1 MNNPR
6 LSGILPQLSLLV
18 ASLLWASSF
27 IALKLA
33 FVHYHPMVV
42 IAGRMVV
49 GSLCFLFLPQV
60 FRGVKI
66 LKTDIRPLALMVLV
80 EPCLYFIFEAK
91 ALGLTTASQ
100 AGMITALCPLMV
112 SFAAFFLLGERL
124 THRNIVGM
132 VISVVGACWLSI
144 AGQASATA
152 TAPNPA
158 LGNFFEFLAM
168 VCAAGYG
175 ILLKQLTNRGY
186 NPLFLTALQAFAGSI
201 FFLPAL
207 FFPSTVMP
215 TTIEPVSALAVLYLG
230 SVVTLGAYGCY
241 SFGVSR
247 IPAGQASSFI
257 NLIPVFTLIMGMAI
271 LNETLNAWQY
281 LACILVF
288 GGIFLSQHRGRKP
301 VVASVVK

>member
-1 MNNPR
+1 MNTSR
-6 LSGILPQLSLLV
+6 FSGILPQLSLLV

-66 LKTDIRPLALMVLV
+66 RKQDIRLIALMVLI
-80 EPCLYFIFEAK
+80 EPCIYFILEAK

-112 SFAAFFLLGERL
+112 SFGAFFLLGERL
-124 THRNIVGM
+124 TRKNVAGM
-132 VISVVGACWLSI
+132 VISVVGACWLSVG
-144 AGQASATA
+144 GQVSA

-158 LGNFFEFLAM
+158 LGNFFELLAM

-175 ILLKQLTNRGY
+175 ILLKKLTNRGY

-201 FFLPAL
+201 FFLPTL
-207 FFPSTVMP
+207 FFPSTVLP
-215 TTIEPVSALAVLYLG
+215 STFEPVSALAVLYLG

-247 IPAGQASSFI
+247 ISAGQATSFV
-257 NLIPVFTLIMGMAI
+257 NLIPVFTLVMGMVV
-271 LNETLNAWQY
+271 LNETLNGQQAV
-281 LACILVF
+281 ACILVF
-288 GGIFLSQHRGRKP
+288 GGIFLSQHRGKKP
-301 VVASVVK
+301 VEAFAAK

>member
-1 MNNPR
+1 MPH
-6 LSGILPQLSLLV
+6 LSLLT

-49 GSLCFLFLPQV
+49 GSLCFLFLPRV

-66 LKTDIRPLALMVLV
+66 LKEDIRPLALMVLV

-91 ALGLTTASQ
+91 ALELTTASQ

-112 SFAAFFLLGERL
+112 SFAAFFFLGERL
-124 THRNIVGM
+124 THKNVAGM
-132 VISVVGACWLSI
+132 VISVAGACWLSVG
-144 AGQASATA
+144 GQGSATA

-186 NPLFLTALQAFAGSI
+186 NPLFLTALQAFAGSL

-207 FFPSTVMP
+207 FFPSTVLP
-215 TTIEPVSALAVLYLG
+215 TAFEPVSAMAVLYLG

-257 NLIPVFTLIMGMAI
+257 NLIPVFTLIMGMVV
-271 LNETLNAWQY
+271 LNETLNGQQY
-281 LACILVF
+281 IACFFVF
-288 GGIFLSQHRGRKP
+288 GGIFLSQHRERKP
-301 VVASVVK
+301 VPATVTK

>member
-1 MNNPR
+1 MNTSR
-6 LSGILPQLSLLV
+6 FSGILPQLSLLV

-66 LKTDIRPLALMVLV
+66 RKQDIRPIALMVLI

-112 SFAAFFLLGERL
+112 SFGAFFLLGERL
-124 THRNIVGM
+124 THKNVAGM
-132 VISVVGACWLSI
+132 VISVVGACWLSVG
-144 AGQASATA
+144 GQVSAS
-152 TAPNPA
+152 APNPA
-158 LGNFFEFLAM
+158 LGNFFELLAM

-175 ILLKQLTNRGY
+175 VILKQLTNRGY
-186 NPLFLTALQAFAGSI
+186 NPLFLTALQAFAGSL

-207 FFPSTVMP
+207 FFPSTVLP
-215 TTIEPVSALAVLYLG
+215 ATFEPVSALAVLYLG

-247 IPAGQASSFI
+247 ISAGQASSFI
-257 NLIPVFTLIMGMAI
+257 NLIPVFTLIMGMVI
-271 LNETLNAWQY
+271 LNETLNAQQY
-281 LACILVF
+281 VACFLVF
-288 GGIFLSQHRGRKP
+288 GGIFLSQHRGKKP
-301 VVASVVK
+301 VEAFAAK